1 MPANTQPTEP
11 VAPAAVSITKSVP
24 FIGICTN
31 MLSIQ
36 VLLTEVRVTQQTAC
50 QTQCLMP
57 ERLAS
62 KGRRVKNAGFETD
75 FHAMPTPPHGFSGR
89 PTLCGRRPF
98 MTLPASPVTLEGQ
111 IRQARPTL
119 WLNPHLPD
127 PAADRLPPP
136 QPAGLGLADTRAAAQ
151 RLQRFAGLL
160 ADLFPELRCREGL
173 VESALVATPRLQR
186 ALGLAPEQGELWV
199 KTDHELPV
207 AGSIKARG
215 GFHEVLQHAEA
226 LALQAGLI
234 EAGSDYRV
242 LGQSGAR
249 ALFARHQVAVG
260 STGNLGLS
268 IGVMASALGFR
279 AVVHMSADAKQWK
292 KDRLRQRGVE
302 VVEHRGDYE
311 KAVAAGRAQAA
322 SQPQCHFVDDER
334 SESLL
339 LGYSAAALHL
349 SDQLQEQ
356 GRRVDAQHPLFV
368 YLPCGVGGAPAGI
381 AFGLRELLGPHV
393 HCFFAEP
400 VQSPC
405 FMLQM
410 MAAPGAHPS
419 VYELGLNNQTEAD
432 GLAVPRASLL
442 AAGLMRE
449 RVSGVFT
456 VADATLFE
464 HLVLALDQADLR
476 IEPSAAAGFSG
487 PGHLLGSAAGRAWL
501 AARGLLSRLPNA
513 THIVWTTGGLLLPEM
528 DYSRFVQRGR
538 LSLGQGQLSA
548 GRVEPS
554 AQAA

>member
-1 MPANTQPTEP
+1 MHLDGPQR
-11 VAPAAVSITKSVP
+11 APSHSRRGLAHPHRFGSACP
-24 FIGICTN
+24 R
-31 MLSIQ
+31 L
-36 VLLTEVRVTQQTAC
+36 VL
-50 QTQCLMP
+50 
-57 ERLAS
+57 LAS
-62 KGRRVKNAGFETD
+62 KGQRVKNAGFETD
-75 FHAMPTPPHGFSGR
+75 FSPAGPLLWRGFSGR
-89 PTLCGRRPF
+89 ATPCGQRPF
-98 MTLPASPVTLEGQ
+98 MTLPASPATLEGP

-119 WLNPHLPD
+119 WLNPDMPTPRPSSP
-127 PAADRLPPP
+127 PADGPP
-136 QPAGLGLADTRAAAQ
+136 GLGLADTQAAAA

-160 ADLFPELRCREGL
+160 SDLFPELRGSDGAI
-173 VESALVATPRLQR
+173 ESALLPAPRLQS
-186 ALGLAPEQGELWV
+186 ALGLSPELGSLWV
-199 KTDHELPV
+199 KTDHNLPV

-242 LGQSGAR
+242 LGQSAAR
-249 ALFARHQVAVG
+249 ALFAQHQVAVG

-268 IGVMASALGFR
+268 IGVMASALGFK
-279 AVVHMSADAKQWK
+279 AVVHMSADAKAWK

-302 VVEHRGDYE
+302 VVEHLGDYE

-322 SQPQCHFVDDER
+322 GNPLCHFVDDER

-349 SDQLQEQ
+349 RDQLQQQ
-356 GRRVDAQHPLFV
+356 GRRVDAEHPLFV

-405 FMLQM
+405 FLLQM
-410 MAAPGAHPS
+410 MAPPGAHPS
-419 VYELGLNNQTEAD
+419 VYDAGLSNQTEAD

-442 AAGLMRE
+442 AAGLMRQ
-449 RVSGVFT
+449 RLSGVFT

-464 HLVLALDQADLR
+464 HLVLALDHADLR

-487 PGHLLGSAAGRAWL
+487 PGQLLGSPAGQAWL
-501 AARGLLSRLPNA
+501 AERGLRAHLPHA

-538 LSLGQGQLSA
+538 LSLGQGQLQTEHLV
-548 GRVEPS
+548 R
-554 AQAA
+554 AALPA